1 VNADLGASPLRTV
14 EVVGLDVT
22 HTLIETPHLGE
33 IYAEVLERHGTPVAP
48 DEVLR
53 LAPMVW
59 QELGC
64 SVPVGGER
72 FGLHSEGER
81 GFWRH
86 YLERLCALLDL
97 APPSRFAA
105 AELYDRFG
113 RADAWR
119 VYPDVL
125 PALTALRR
133 AGLRLV
139 VISNWDSRLPG
150 LLERL
155 GLLPF
160 FDAVVHSSAIGCE
173 KPGAAIFHEAAR
185 RMDVLPG
192 AVLHVGDHALEDVE
206 GARAVGMQALLLERR
221 PRRAADASA
230 ALAMRADS
238 IGPLPAMR
246 ADSIGPLPV
255 LRRLDELPERLG

>member
-1 VNADLGASPLRTV
+1 MSADLGADPRRAV

-22 HTLIETPHLGE
+22 HTLIETPRLGE
-33 IYAEVLERHGTPVAP
+33 IYAEVLGRHGAPVVP
-48 DEVLR
+48 DDVLR
-53 LAPMVW
+53 LAPIVW

-64 SVPVGGER
+64 SVPAGGDR
-72 FGLHSEGER
+72 FRLEVAGDRSGRQEDAER
-81 GFWRH
+81 GFWRR
-86 YLERLCALLDL
+86 YLERLCGLLEI

-119 VYPDVL
+119 VYSDVL
-125 PALTALRR
+125 PALQGLRG
-133 AGLRLV
+133 AGFRLV
-139 VISNWDSRLPG
+139 VISNWDSRLPT

-160 FDAVVHSSAIGCE
+160 FDAVVHSSAVGCE

-185 RMDVLPG
+185 RMGVLPG
-192 AVLHVGDHALEDVE
+192 AVLHVGDHGLEDVE

-221 PRRAADASA
+221 PRPASGSVA
-230 ALAMRADS
+230 PVD
-238 IGPLPAMR
+238 
-246 ADSIGPLPV
+246 V
-255 LRRLDELPERLG
+255 LRRLDELPARLRLGHDASVRSRG